1 MGLSLPLS
9 PVPRLR
15 PRPTL
20 NSSMGVLTE
29 PTLTLMVDTMD
40 IILTLT
46 TVWAAKLPPVLT
58 LPEHPSPVLPTTD
71 MPSVTLRL
79 TPPLMLTTHT
89 MVDTPDTTDI
99 LMDMDTDST
108 DTPDTTADTA
118 MVSSLLP
125 VSMLPMFP
133 SPALKA

>member
-1 MGLSLPLS
+1 MG
-9 PVPRLR
+9 
-15 PRPTL
+15 
-20 NSSMGVLTE
+20 LTE

-46 TVWAAKLPPVLT
+46 TVWAAKLPPVST

-71 MPSVTLRL
+71 MPNVTLRL
-79 TPPLMLTTHT
+79 TLPLMLTTHT
-89 MVDTPDTTDI
+89 TVDMPDTTDI

-108 DTPDTTADTA
+108 DTLDTTADTA

-125 VSMLPMFP
+125 VSTLSTNP

>member
-1 MGLSLPLS
+1 ML
-9 PVPRLR
+9 
-15 PRPTL
+15 
-20 NSSMGVLTE
+20 VLTE
-29 PTLTLMVDTMD
+29 PTLTLMGDTMD

-46 TVWAAKLPPVLT
+46 TVWAAKLPPVSA
-58 LPEHPSPVLPTTD
+58 LPEHPSPELPITD
-71 MPSVTLRL
+71 TPSVTLRL

-89 MVDTPDTTDI
+89 TVDTPDTTDI

-108 DTPDTTADTA
+108 DTLDTTADTA

-125 VSMLPMFP
+125 VSTLSINP

>member
-1 MGLSLPLS
+1 MGEH
-9 PVPRLR
+9 
-15 PRPTL
+15 TL
-20 NSSMGVLTE
+20 K
-29 PTLTLMVDTMD
+29 LMVDTMD
-40 IILTLT
+40 ITLMLT
-46 TVWAAKLPPVLT
+46 TVWAAKLPPVST

-89 MVDTPDTTDI
+89 TVDTPDTTDI

-108 DTPDTTADTA
+108 DTLDTTADTA

-125 VSMLPMFP
+125 VSTLSTNP

>member
-20 NSSMGVLTE
+20 NSSMLVLTE

-46 TVWAAKLPPVLT
+46 TVWAAKLPPVST

-79 TPPLMLTTHT
+79 IPPLMLTTHT
-89 MVDTPDTTDI
+89 TVDTPDI
-99 LMDMDTDST
+99 PMDMDTDST

-125 VSMLPMFP
+125 VS
-133 SPALKA
+133 